1 MNFEEMTNDERSDAV
16 RTIAKGIYKVL
27 HEKYIRDV
35 EDLKKYQFDMDII
48 DNILIATIL
57 YVCRDNVETHNY
69 EKYVED
75 VSNVLRKNLRI
86 GKYKVDK

>member
-27 HEKYIRDV
+27 HEKYIRDI

-48 DNILIATIL
+48 DNIL
-57 YVCRDNVETHNY
+57 